1 MEVFLEL
8 ASFASKTAVILIAV
22 LIAVGFTFFITT
34 RVRQRPPL
42 EIEKLNQRFK
52 GYRRAM
58 FSALLPRRDF
68 RALVR
73 DEKRAERAEQ
83 NAANDADKKK
93 PRVFVL
99 DFNGD
104 IRASAV
110 DNLRE
115 EITTVLSVAEEG
127 DEVLVRLESGGGIV
141 TSYGLAASQ
150 LLRLRERGLMLTIA
164 VDKVAASGGYMM
176 ACVANRLLA
185 APFAIVGSIGVVA
198 QVPNFH
204 RLLEKYDVDY
214 KEITAGEFKRT
225 VSTLG
230 EITPAGMEKFKSQI
244 EDTHG
249 LFKTFVIQHRPSVD
263 VAKVATGEYWYG
275 TQAIAL
281 NLVDELTTSDDYLFK
296 KYGAADVFRVRY
308 NGRKKLSERISES
321 IGSGVLYVARKVWTD
336 LNQARFGA

>member
-1 MEVFLEL
+1 
-8 ASFASKTAVILIAV
+8 
-22 LIAVGFTFFITT
+22 
-34 RVRQRPPL
+34 
-42 EIEKLNQRFK
+42 
-52 GYRRAM
+52 
-58 FSALLPRRDF
+58 
-68 RALVR
+68 
-73 DEKRAERAEQ
+73 
-83 NAANDADKKK
+83 
-93 PRVFVL
+93 
-99 DFNGD
+99 
-104 IRASAV
+104 
-110 DNLRE
+110 
-115 EITTVLSVAEEG
+115 
-127 DEVLVRLESGGGIV
+127 
-141 TSYGLAASQ
+141 
-150 LLRLRERGLMLTIA
+150 
-164 VDKVAASGGYMM
+164 
-176 ACVANRLLA
+176 
-185 APFAIVGSIGVVA
+185 
-198 QVPNFH
+198 VPNFH